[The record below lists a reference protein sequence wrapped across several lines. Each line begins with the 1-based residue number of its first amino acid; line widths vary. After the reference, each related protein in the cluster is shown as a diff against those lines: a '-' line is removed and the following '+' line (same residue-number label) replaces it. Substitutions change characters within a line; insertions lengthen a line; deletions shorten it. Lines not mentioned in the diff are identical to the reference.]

1 MECLHSDICFL
12 CKRSPGSSELIASEL
27 IASELIASELIA
39 SELIAFGRS
48 SLPSVQPIRSRM
60 TFALKDTKN
69 ITFPRVKILLLSS
82 VFPDSHS
89 IGPMVTGVQK
99 AQGETSFKIS

>member
-39 SELIAFGRS
+39 SE
-48 SLPSVQPIRSRM
+48 PIRSRM